1 MKPTKATILTL
12 TAAVLLTAS
21 PAFAASAGRIS
32 GGSFRSSPSY
42 SRSSSPS
49 YSRSS
54 SPSYSRSSSPS
65 YSRSSSPSYSRSSSP
80 SYGRSYSAPR
90 VYTPLPT
97 PRPSYNPPSRS
108 STNIIVVPD
117 LTPNVA
123 PVIPYSSPSQA
134 TAVRRQQPGDL
145 AFFLTLLVSM
155 GVFAIAVILLFGGWE
170 DFVGPWL
177 STQKE
182 KFKKLTVV
190 RQRVAL
196 LASAKDIQSDL
207 IRMAERGN
215 TDSSRGLVKIL
226 QETTLAL
233 LRHPDKVV
241 YAWSDKNRASL
252 DNAENLF
259 NQFSMEE
266 RSRASE
272 ETLTNVNGRV
282 SESKTKAK
290 GKTQE
295 NEYILVNIL
304 VATDENLDLKP
315 SDSQENLKSNLVAL
329 GSISP
334 EDLVALEII
343 WQPEDEY
350 DVLSKDELL
359 SLYPDLNIL

>member
-1 MKPTKATILTL
+1 MKSTKATILTL
-12 TAAVLLTAS
+12 TAAVLLTAPPS
-21 PAFAASAGRIS
+21 FAASAGRIS
-32 GGSFRSSPSY
+32 GGNFRSSPSY

-49 YSRSS
+49 YSRPSYSRPSS
-54 SPSYSRSSSPS
+54 SPSYS
-65 YSRSSSPSYSRSSSP
+65 
-80 SYGRSYSAPR
+80 YSAP
-90 VYTPLPT
+90 
-97 PRPSYNPPSRS
+97 PSYNPPSRS

-123 PVIPYSSPSQA
+123 PVIPYSSPSQV
-134 TAVRRQQPGDL
+134 TAVSQQPPNP
-145 AFFLTLLVSM
+145 AFFFALLASF
-155 GVFAIAVILLFGGWE
+155 GVAAIAVILLCGGWE

-177 STQKE
+177 NTRKE

-215 TDSSRGLVKIL
+215 TGSSHGLARIL

-241 YAWSDKNRASL
+241 YAWSDKNRVSL

-282 SESKTKAK
+282 FESKVKSRK
-290 GKTQE
+290 KTQE
-295 NEYILVNIL
+295 NEYILVNVL
-304 VATDENLDLKP
+304 VVTNENLDLKP

-329 GSISP
+329 GSISA

-343 WQPEDEY
+343 WQPEGEY
-350 DVLSKDELL
+350 DVLSKEELL

>member
-1 MKPTKATILTL
+1 MKPTKATLFTL
-12 TAAVLLTAS
+12 AAAMLLTAS
-21 PAFAASAGRIS
+21 PAYAAPAGRI
-32 GGSFRSSPSY
+32 GGSSFRSSPSY
-42 SRSSSPS
+42 SRPSRPSSPS
-49 YSRSS
+49 YSRRNP
-54 SPSYSRSSSPS
+54 SPSYSRRNPSPS
-65 YSRSSSPSYSRSSSP
+65 YN
-80 SYGRSYSAPR
+80 YSAP
-90 VYTPLPT
+90 
-97 PRPSYNPPSRS
+97 SYNSPSRS

-123 PVIPYSSPSQA
+123 PVIPYSSPSQV
-134 TAVRRQQPGDL
+134 TAVSQQPANP
-145 AFFLTLLVSM
+145 AFFLTLLVSV
-155 GVFAIAVILLFGGWE
+155 GVFAIAVILLFRGWE

-177 STQKE
+177 SSQKE

-196 LASAKDIQSDL
+196 LASAKDIQTDL

-215 TDSSRGLVKIL
+215 TASSRGLVRIL

-241 YAWSDKNRASL
+241 YAWSDSHTVSPGG
-252 DNAENLF
+252 AESLF
-259 NQFSMEE
+259 NQFSMED

-272 ETLTNVNGRV
+272 ETLSNVDGRV
-282 SESKTKAK
+282 SKSEEKTQENPQENP
-290 GKTQE
+290 QE

-304 VATDENLDLKP
+304 VATNENLDLKP
-315 SDSQENLKSNLVAL
+315 SNSQENLKSNLVAL
-329 GSISP
+329 GSISH

-350 DVLSKDELL
+350 DVLSKEELL

>member
-1 MKPTKATILTL
+1 
-12 TAAVLLTAS
+12 
-21 PAFAASAGRIS
+21 
-32 GGSFRSSPSY
+32 
-42 SRSSSPS
+42 
-49 YSRSS
+49 
-54 SPSYSRSSSPS
+54 
-65 YSRSSSPSYSRSSSP
+65 
-80 SYGRSYSAPR
+80 
-90 VYTPLPT
+90 
-97 PRPSYNPPSRS
+97 
-108 STNIIVVPD
+108 
-117 LTPNVA
+117 
-123 PVIPYSSPSQA
+123 
-134 TAVRRQQPGDL
+134 
-145 AFFLTLLVSM
+145 M

>member
-1 MKPTKATILTL
+1 MKLTKATILTL

-21 PAFAASAGRIS
+21 PAYAASAGRI
-32 GGSFRSSPSY
+32 GGSSFRSSPSPSY
-42 SRSSSPS
+42 SRPSRSSSSSYSRPS
-49 YSRSS
+49 YSRRNP
-54 SPSYSRSSSPS
+54 SPSYN
-65 YSRSSSPSYSRSSSP
+65 
-80 SYGRSYSAPR
+80 YSAPR

-97 PRPSYNPPSRS
+97 PRPNYNSPSQP

-123 PVIPYSSPSQA
+123 PVIPYSSPSQV
-134 TAVRRQQPGDL
+134 TAVSAQPANP
-145 AFFLTLLVSM
+145 AFFLTLLVSI
-155 GVFAIAVILLFGGWE
+155 GVLAIVAFLLFGGWE
-170 DFVGPWL
+170 DFVDPWL

-196 LASAKDIQSDL
+196 LASAKDIQTDL

-215 TDSSRGLVKIL
+215 TASSRGLVRIL

-241 YAWSDKNRASL
+241 YAWSDSHTVSPGG
-252 DNAENLF
+252 AESLF
-259 NQFSMEE
+259 NQFSMED

-272 ETLTNVNGRV
+272 ETLSNVDGRV
-282 SESKTKAK
+282 FESKTKSLK
-290 GKTQE
+290 KTQE

-304 VATDENLDLKP
+304 VATDQNLDLKQ

-329 GSISP
+329 GSISH
-334 EDLVALEII
+334 EELVALEII
-343 WQPEDEY
+343 WQPEDAH
-350 DVLSKDELL
+350 DVLSKGELL
-359 SLYPDLNIL
+359 TLYPDLNIL

>member
-1 MKPTKATILTL
+1 MNTKSFKATLFTL
-12 TAAVLLTAS
+12 IAAMLLTSS
-21 PAFAASAGRIS
+21 PAYAASAGRI
-32 GGSFRSSPSY
+32 GGSSFRSSPSY
-42 SRSSSPS
+42 SRPSRSSSSSYSRPS
-49 YSRSS
+49 YSRRNP
-54 SPSYSRSSSPS
+54 SPSYN
-65 YSRSSSPSYSRSSSP
+65 
-80 SYGRSYSAPR
+80 YSAPR

-123 PVIPYSSPSQA
+123 PVIPYSSPSQV
-134 TAVRRQQPGDL
+134 TAVRQEPANP
-145 AFFLTLLVSM
+145 AFFFQLLVTM
-155 GVFAIAVILLFGGWE
+155 GVLAIALILLFGGWE

-177 STQKE
+177 SSQKE

-215 TDSSRGLVKIL
+215 TSSSRGLVRIL

-241 YAWSDKNRASL
+241 YAWGDSHRVSPGG
-252 DNAENLF
+252 AESLF
-259 NQFSMEE
+259 NQFSMED

-272 ETLTNVNGRV
+272 ETLSNVDGCV
-282 SESKTKAK
+282 SKSKEKAHE
-290 GKTQE
+290 KTQG

-304 VATDENLDLKP
+304 VATDQNLDLKQ

-329 GSISP
+329 SSISH

-343 WQPEDEY
+343 WQPEDGY
-350 DVLSKDELL
+350 DVLSKEELL
-359 SLYPDLNIL
+359 TLYPDLNIL

>member
-1 MKPTKATILTL
+1 ML
-12 TAAVLLTAS
+12 VTAS

-42 SRSSSPS
+42 SRPSYSRPSYSRPSYSRPSPSPS
-49 YSRSS
+49 YSY
-54 SPSYSRSSSPS
+54 SP
-65 YSRSSSPSYSRSSSP
+65 
-80 SYGRSYSAPR
+80 PR

-97 PRPSYNPPSRS
+97 TRPSYNPPSRS

-123 PVIPYSSPSQA
+123 PVIPYSSPSQV
-134 TAVRRQQPGDL
+134 TAVRQEPANP
-145 AFFLTLLVSM
+145 AFFLTLLVTM

-196 LASAKDIQSDL
+196 LASAEDIQSDL
-207 IRMAERGN
+207 IRMAERVN
-215 TDSSRGLVKIL
+215 TASSRGLVRIL
-226 QETTLAL
+226 QDTTLAL

-259 NQFSMEE
+259 NQFSMED

-272 ETLTNVNGRV
+272 ETLTNVDGRV
-282 SESKTKAK
+282 SKSKEKAHE
-290 GKTQE
+290 KTQG
-295 NEYILVNIL
+295 NEYILVNVL
-304 VATDENLDLKP
+304 VVTNENLNLKP

-329 GSISP
+329 GSISH

-350 DVLSKDELL
+350 DVLSKEELL
-359 SLYPDLNIL
+359 TLYPDLNIL

>member
-1 MKPTKATILTL
+1 V
-12 TAAVLLTAS
+12 TAVSQQPAN
-21 PAFAASAGRIS
+21 PAFFWA
-32 GGSFRSSPSY
+32 
-42 SRSSSPS
+42 
-49 YSRSS
+49 
-54 SPSYSRSSSPS
+54 
-65 YSRSSSPSYSRSSSP
+65 
-80 SYGRSYSAPR
+80 
-90 VYTPLPT
+90 
-97 PRPSYNPPSRS
+97 
-108 STNIIVVPD
+108 
-117 LTPNVA
+117 
-123 PVIPYSSPSQA
+123 
-134 TAVRRQQPGDL
+134 
-145 AFFLTLLVSM
+145 LLISM
-155 GVFAIAVILLFGGWE
+155 GVFAIAVMLLCGGWE
-170 DFVGPWL
+170 DFVDPWL

-215 TDSSRGLVKIL
+215 TASSRGLAKIL

-295 NEYILVNIL
+295 NEYILVNVL
-304 VATDENLDLKP
+304 VVTNENLDLKP
-315 SDSQENLKSNLVAL
+315 SDSQENLKSNMVAL

-350 DVLSKDELL
+350 DVLSKEELL
-359 SLYPDLNIL
+359 TLYPDLNIL

>member
-1 MKPTKATILTL
+1 MRMKSTKATILTL

-49 YSRSS
+49 YSR
-54 SPSYSRSSSPS
+54 PSYSRRSSSPS
-65 YSRSSSPSYSRSSSP
+65 Y
-80 SYGRSYSAPR
+80 SYSAPR

-123 PVIPYSSPSQA
+123 PVVPYSSPLQV
-134 TAVRRQQPGDL
+134 TAVSQEPANP
-145 AFFLTLLVSM
+145 AFFLTLLISM
-155 GVFAIAVILLFGGWE
+155 GVLAIAVILLSGGWE
-170 DFVGPWL
+170 KFVGPWV
-177 STQKE
+177 SSQTE

-215 TDSSRGLVKIL
+215 TASSRGLVKIL

-241 YAWSDKNRASL
+241 YAWSDKNRETL
-252 DNAENLF
+252 DNAEDLF
-259 NQFSMEE
+259 NRFSMEE

-272 ETLTNVNGRV
+272 ETLTNVDGRV

-295 NEYILVNIL
+295 NEYILVNVL
-304 VATDENLDLKP
+304 VVTNENLDLKP

-350 DVLSKDELL
+350 DVLSKEELL
-359 SLYPDLNIL
+359 TLYPDLNIL